1 MGVAASW
8 NDNCQGVEESN
19 KIKKNI
25 CKKKQFQKM
34 DLNQW
39 PQDFQSNTL
48 TAELFWFNYFQN
60 GFEPIKL

>member
-25 CKKKQFQKM
+25 CKKKTISK
-34 DLNQW
+34 
-39 PQDFQSNTL
+39 
-48 TAELFWFNYFQN
+48 N
-60 GFEPIKL
+60 GFEPMTTRFSV